1 MRPKFLFES
10 NKSRYFAYNIV
21 DFTMAKKQIDY
32 TEDSQQAEC
41 RSIAS
46 EATFVAYATDVATE
60 DARRAFLYD
69 FVYANY
75 SHGEAQSLKERN
87 FLMDEPFKYDDVETE
102 TDWEQLECEAEKSGV
117 ATSQEVNKV
126 FGRWLNL

>member
-1 MRPKFLFES
+1 
-10 NKSRYFAYNIV
+10 
-21 DFTMAKKQIDY
+21 MAKKQIDY
-32 TEDSQQAEC
+32 TEESQQAES

-46 EATFVAYATDVATE
+46 EATFVAYAADVATE

-75 SHGEAQSLKERN
+75 SHEEAQSLKERN

-126 FGRWLNL
+126 FDRWLNL